1 MRWLSRL
8 VLRAHSPERVVL
20 ERSRWPALACAL
32 AAFGA
37 TVAAVLV
44 LPLSRTLALGLAMV
58 AGLALLGATARRR
71 IVVDVREGVVQVEER
86 WFGVPLR
93 RTVPLFH
100 VRAIMI
106 VPRGDGFVATLQTRV
121 GDPIELDEARTPQ
134 RLVRLAEALASA
146 TDWRLIYGRA
156 S

>member
-8 VLRAHSPERVVL
+8 VLRARSSERVVL
-20 ERSRWPALACAL
+20 ERSRWPALACGL
-32 AAFGA
+32 AALLAGA
-37 TVAAVLV
+37 AGVVAV
-44 LPLSRTLALGLAMV
+44 PLSRTLAVALAATAGLAM
-58 AGLALLGATARRR
+58 LGATARRR
-71 IVVDVREGVVQVEER
+71 IVVDLREGVVQVEER

-100 VRAIMI
+100 VRAVMI
-106 VPRGDGFVATLQTRV
+106 VARGDGFAAFLQTRV

-134 RLVRLAEALASA
+134 RLVRLAEALTAT